1 MPQGTVFP
9 QNRDVNVIMT
19 TVHPQP
25 FRRLG
30 NLLILNKV
38 TAPSTPQTPGNTTR
52 STQGTNGTSE
62 QDAGTTPLPKNANG
76 VNQTDVENGVLMR
89 KTDSASGATY
99 RELTSAEA
107 AESEGYDASTDVYKS
122 VDAYF
127 KQARPSDRVAVL
139 DYVDKKLDDALQ
151 AFWNQNFTFIVFATP
166 GITPDATIVSND
178 CEANKDHFVV
188 LQSNKPDDFPQLG
201 GQNFTIGVV
210 HDLSERMDVAL
221 VGSIANE
228 PVGSVTWKF
237 KELTGITPQ
246 DLSVNELAAINKVRG
261 IAYET
266 VNGEPQTSE
275 GKVLSGEYIDAI
287 HGEIWVQV
295 HMASALQKLLHDND
309 KIPYETKGINM
320 ILATGTQVLEQA
332 YEQGIIL
339 TDEVSSKGDYSITA
353 SPRSAQSAADLS
365 NRHYGGLS
373 FKYHMSG
380 AIHTITVYGTVDS
393 DTIIQNA

>member
-1 MPQGTVFP
+1 MPGTVFP
-9 QNRDVNVIMT
+9 QNRDVDVIMT

-25 FRRLG
+25 FRGLG

-38 TAPSTPQTPGNTTR
+38 AAPSAPAGGAQ
-52 STQGTNGTSE
+52 STQATNGTSE
-62 QDAGTTPLPKNANG
+62 QDAETQSLSKNANG
-76 VNQTDVENGVLMR
+76 VNQADIENGILMR
-89 KTDSASGATY
+89 KTDSTSGATY
-99 RELTSAEA
+99 LELNSADAATSA
-107 AESEGYDASTDVYKS
+107 GYSADTDVYKA

-127 KQARPSDRVAVL
+127 KQSEPSDRVAVL
-139 DYVDKKLDDALQ
+139 DYGDGKLDDALK

-166 GITPDATIVSND
+166 GVTADATIVSND

-188 LQSNKPDDFPQLG
+188 LQSDKPGDFTALG
-201 GQNFTIGVV
+201 GQNYTIGVV

-221 VGSIANE
+221 VGSIANS

-237 KELTGITPQ
+237 KELTGVTPQ
-246 DLSVNELAAINKVRG
+246 DLSVNELAAINKVRA

-309 KIPYETKGINM
+309 KIPYETRGINM
-320 ILATGTQVLEQA
+320 ILSTATQVLEKA

-339 TDEVSSKGDYSITA
+339 TDDTTSKGDYSLNAT
-353 SPRSAQSAADLS
+353 PRSAQSQQDLS

>member
-1 MPQGTVFP
+1 MPGTVFP
-9 QNRDVNVIMT
+9 QNRDVDVIMT

-25 FRRLG
+25 ARGLG

-38 TAPSTPQTPGNTTR
+38 AAPASGSGDTGNSGSQSTTPKV
-52 STQGTNGTSE
+52 
-62 QDAGTTPLPKNANG
+62 QDAGTNALTKNANG
-76 VNQTDVENGVLMR
+76 VDQTDVENGVLMR
-89 KTDSASGATY
+89 KTDSVSGATY
-99 RELTSAEA
+99 RELTSSDA
-107 AESEGYDASTDVYKS
+107 ATSEGYSATTDVYKA

-127 KQARPSDRVAVL
+127 RQAEPSDRVAVL
-139 DYVDKKLDDALQ
+139 DYVDGKLDDALK

-166 GITPDATIVSND
+166 GVTNDATIVSND
-178 CEANKDHFVV
+178 CEANKDHFLV
-188 LQSNKPDDFPQLG
+188 LQSDKTGDFASLQ
-201 GQNFTIGVV
+201 GQNYTIAVI
-210 HDLSERMDVAL
+210 HDLAERMDVAL
-221 VGSIANE
+221 VGSVANL

-237 KELTGITPQ
+237 KELTGVTPQ
-246 DLSVNELAAINKVRG
+246 DLSVNELAAINKARA

-309 KIPYETKGINM
+309 KIPYETRGINM
-320 ILATGTQVLEQA
+320 ILSTATQVLEKA

-339 TDEVSSKGDYSITA
+339 TDDTTSKGDYSLNAT
-353 SPRSAQSAADLS
+353 PRSAQSQQDLS